1 MARPRA
7 ASPAAT
13 VRMNSAKTG
22 PTRAWRNDENATKLM
37 LTASRMSSIDIRMMI
52 TFFRFRKMPTTP
64 IVKTMAATIRY
75 CVRPISIL
83 AALPRLN
90 VHHFDRHRRRPRI
103 LSADRLAADAWPAA
117 QRQHYGADHGDEK

>member
-1 MARPRA
+1 
-7 ASPAAT
+7 
-13 VRMNSAKTG
+13 
-22 PTRAWRNDENATKLM
+22 M

-64 IVKTMAATIRY
+64 IVKTIAATMRY

-83 AALPRLN
+83 TPLPRLD

-103 LSADRLAADAWPAA
+103 LPADRLATHAGPTTM
-117 QRQHYGADHGDEK
+117 RQHDGTDHSDQKHEARD